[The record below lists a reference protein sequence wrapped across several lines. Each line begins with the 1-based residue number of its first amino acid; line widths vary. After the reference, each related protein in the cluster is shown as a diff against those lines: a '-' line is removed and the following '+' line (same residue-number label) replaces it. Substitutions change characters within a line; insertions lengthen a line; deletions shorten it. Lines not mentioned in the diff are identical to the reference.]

1 MGKSEVISLDGRGYF
16 KKLFAFAVPVML
28 SYFLQSLYGAA
39 DTYVIGNFAA
49 DGEISLAAI
58 ACTGQILNLILG
70 LFMGLSVGAGVCVS
84 HAIGAKKTNEISKIV
99 HTAILL
105 SFVSGVA
112 LAIIGVIVAPW
123 LLALVDTPAS
133 IIAPATL
140 YMQIIYLGAPAQ
152 LIYNYCAA
160 IIRSTGDSKRPMI
173 YLSISGVVNVLL
185 NLLLVV
191 VIPLDVAGVAIGT
204 VVAQYLSAVLV
215 LVHMLVSRG
224 DIHFS
229 PRRLGIDKK
238 SLVNMIKIG
247 LPSGIQGM
255 LFSLANVTIQSSVNS
270 FNSTALLAAENALG
284 KLDAV
289 AGGIDTGVR
298 TAGITF
304 VGQCVGAKKYRD
316 IKKVIFYC
324 ILIILVFFAVITP
337 IFIVFKDQLLG
348 IFLKDNEAALRAAT
362 PRFVCLTCM
371 HFICAIMNLGS
382 AALRGMGKSTYAMV
396 ISLIGACGLR
406 ILWLKTVFKVWV
418 SPWCIYITYPI
429 TWVITAAVLYA
440 FVFALLRKSIKS
452 EDIDKEEMPS

>member
-1 MGKSEVISLDGRGYF
+1 MVKADAICLDGKGYF
-16 KKLFAFAVPVML
+16 KKLFVFAIPVML

-84 HAIGAKKTNEISKIV
+84 HAIGAKKTDEISRIV

-105 SFVSGVA
+105 SAVAGVA
-112 LAIIGVIVAPW
+112 LAIIGVIAAPW

-160 IIRSTGDSKRPMI
+160 IIRSAGDSKRPMI
-173 YLSISGVVNVLL
+173 YLSVSGVINVLL
-185 NLLLVV
+185 NILFVV

-270 FNSTALLAAENALG
+270 LDSTALLAAENALG

-298 TAGITF
+298 TAVITF
-304 VGQCVGAKKYRD
+304 VGQCVGAKRYRD
-316 IKKVIFYC
+316 IKKIIFYG
-324 ILIILVFFAVITP
+324 ILIILLLFGIVTP
-337 IFIVFKDQLLG
+337 IFIVFKDPLLSL
-348 IFLKDNEAALRAAT
+348 FLKDNAEALRAAT

-382 AALRGMGKSTYAMV
+382 SALRGMGKSTYAMV
-396 ISLIGACGLR
+396 ISLIGACVLR
-406 ILWLKTVFKVWV
+406 VLWLKTVFPIWKDA
-418 SPWCIYITYPI
+418 WCIYVTYPMS
-429 TWVITAAVLYA
+429 WVITSAVLFI
-440 FVFALLRKSIKS
+440 FVFVILRKLIKLQRFG
-452 EDIDKEEMPS
+452 KEEMLS